1 MLLKLLLLLHV
12 WLAAHEDKGVF
23 CVIQCLIK
31 PPRLSNSSMEKMQ
44 NYHYEESC
52 LFSLKTLQQQS
63 DSRVLVGQ
71 CPTYSKDALLMLYN
85 QMTAEISLLVLYYIK
100 KTIFTDCNANTW
112 QTTQQM
118 TSN

>member
-1 MLLKLLLLLHV
+1 
-12 WLAAHEDKGVF
+12 
-23 CVIQCLIK
+23 
-31 PPRLSNSSMEKMQ
+31 MQ
-44 NYHYEESC
+44 NYHFEESC